1 MFFCSQHY
9 SLGLDQ
15 ESRPEVCI
23 PYNQGQSPSM
33 YIMIRSALA
42 PTGLLG
48 PIRSKLR
55 EMDPDVPV
63 AYPITMTEVAGR
75 SVLGRLVLSM
85 SMMLFA
91 AAALLIAA
99 AGVYGV
105 VSYTVSRR
113 THEIGIRMALG
124 ATRGQVLSMV
134 VGEGMRLVVAG
145 VVFGVAG
152 AFAVSHAM
160 RSMLFG
166 ITSLDAPTYLGVT
179 ALLIGVAAAATL
191 LPARRSTNI
200 EPIRAL
206 RSE

>member
-1 MFFCSQHY
+1 MTVVG
-9 SLGLDQ
+9 LNRDVKNDGLDQ

-23 PYNQGQSPSM
+23 PYNQEQIPSM
-33 YIMIRSALA
+33 YIMIRSTLA

-63 AYPITMTEVAGR
+63 SDPTTMTDVVDR
-75 SVLGRLVLSM
+75 SVLGRFVLSM

-124 ATRGQVLSMV
+124 ATRGRVLSMV
-134 VGEGMRLVVAG
+134 VGESMRPRSIFLRVPWQAIRIAFTRLSQSVARYI
-145 VVFGVAG
+145 AG
-152 AFAVSHAM
+152 GT
-160 RSMLFG
+160 R
-166 ITSLDAPTYLGVT
+166 LD
-179 ALLIGVAAAATL
+179 
-191 LPARRSTNI
+191 
-200 EPIRAL
+200 
-206 RSE
+206 

>member
-1 MFFCSQHY
+1 
-9 SLGLDQ
+9 
-15 ESRPEVCI
+15 V
-23 PYNQGQSPSM
+23 
-33 YIMIRSALA
+33 IRSTVA

-63 AYPITMTEVAGR
+63 AHPITMTEVVDQ
-75 SVLGRLVLSM
+75 SVLGRFVLSM

-134 VGEGMRLVVAG
+134 VGESMRLVVAG

-152 AFAVSHAM
+152 AFAVSQAM

-191 LPARRSTNI
+191 LPARRSTNV
-200 EPIRAL
+200 EPMRAL